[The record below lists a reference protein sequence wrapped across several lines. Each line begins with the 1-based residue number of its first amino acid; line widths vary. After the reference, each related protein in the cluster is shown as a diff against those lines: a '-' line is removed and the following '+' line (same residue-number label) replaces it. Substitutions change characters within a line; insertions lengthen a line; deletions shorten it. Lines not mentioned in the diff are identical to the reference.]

1 MTYREILDLIFVP
14 GFSTA
19 PAVTSVSGRGVGMDV
34 VKNRIEG
41 IGGSVAVRSR
51 VGEGS
56 TIRLTI
62 PVTRANVPATSRARS
77 AR

>member
-1 MTYREILDLIFVP
+1 
-14 GFSTA
+14 
-19 PAVTSVSGRGVGMDV
+19 MDV